1 MPWEEF
7 SMLRALIVD
16 DEPLARDELTYILRR
31 TKRVDVIG
39 EAENMEDASAQ
50 IEQLMPDVVF
60 LDIQLAEGSGLD
72 LARKLLSVDRRP
84 EIVFATAYDEYALK
98 AFELEAV
105 DYILKPFD
113 EYRIQQSVEKI
124 CKLHDLRDGSQPLHM
139 LQRSVSHER
148 TDKLAITVEDRIL
161 LLNTSKILY
170 ISSVEGKTV
179 IVTEDAQ
186 YTVSDSLVTFEQKL
200 HNNSIVRVHRAF
212 LVNLDGIVEI
222 QPWFHSTY
230 NLIMKNGSKVPVSR
244 SHMKELKQLIGF

>member
-1 MPWEEF
+1 
-7 SMLRALIVD
+7 MLRALIVD

-31 TKRVDVIG
+31 TKRVDVAG
-39 EAENMEDASAQ
+39 EAENMEDAYAQ
-50 IEQLMPDVVF
+50 IGQLMPDVVF

-72 LARKLLSVDRRP
+72 LAKQLLSFDRRP

-113 EYRIQQSVEKI
+113 EYRIQQTVEKL
-124 CKLHDLRDGSQPLHM
+124 CKLNGLRDGSQPLKA
-139 LQRSVSHER
+139 LQKFVPREQ
-148 TDKLAITVEDRIL
+148 TDKLAITAQDRIL
-161 LLNTSKILY
+161 LVNICRILY

-200 HNNSIVRVHRAF
+200 HNSPIVRVHRAF

-230 NLIMKNGSKVPVSR
+230 NLIMKDGSKVPVSR
-244 SHMKELKQLIGF
+244 THMKELKQLIGF